1 VVLARPSDGAV
12 LVLEGA
18 AATVWLLLERPMD
31 RDELVARLLT
41 IVPGAASD
49 SLDSVLDSVLD
60 NALVLLGQEGLL
72 DP

>member
-1 VVLARPSDGAV
+1 MVLARPSDGAV

-41 IVPGAASD
+41 HVPGAASD
-49 SLDSVLDSVLD
+49 SLDSVLDD
-60 NALVLLGQEGLL
+60 ALVLLGQEGLL

>member
-1 VVLARPSDGAV
+1 M

-18 AATVWLLLERPMD
+18 AATVWLLLERPTD

-41 IVPGAASD
+41 LVPGAAGD
-49 SLDSVLDSVLD
+49 SLDSELDSMLD